1 MPWEM
6 PPRRK
11 SRRDADAATHLVAV
25 PGREMDD
32 AVTRVLLLVL
42 LVTAAG
48 FIPAAVSY
56 ARREPPL
63 AGRGVP
69 AGLRL
74 ASLALVLLL
83 LVNPAIPGTDPV
95 LAPVGAV
102 GHWIVVEQHPVLGAR
117 AAEGE
122 GTVGDSLRT
131 VIQARV
137 EGAEPPG
144 SVALLEVAAPGAEG
158 APEGVLE
165 PPPAETLA
173 GTLLRLAE
181 AGADSLEVHT
191 PLRGALEP
199 LEAAIRTLS
208 ELPRPVPVRIHPVAT
223 GLRNAGI
230 AALELPD
237 ALPPDEALE
246 GTVVV
251 GGEGA
256 SPEGDSARVRVR
268 VGEAG
273 TLALDRW
280 IRLPAVGERARI
292 PFTADLPGTADL
304 EVVAEIELAG
314 DAYAADDRM
323 RRVLSRDP
331 GAGGIL
337 LLSFVPDGEPRVLLP
352 LLERATGLEGRGWL
366 RVGEDRFVALGGPGE
381 PLRFAA
387 AGELGREI
395 PRARFVLIQGS
406 GGTRGEG
413 ALPPAWTAA
422 LEAHPRRVLLVGAA
436 TVDDVTAAGAG
447 WSVDPGLP
455 ASPLSGYLSGILGPG
470 SARGLPPLGRPAAP
484 VTPGTSGPAGVVAL
498 RVREPGGSTLPA
510 VILSE
515 GATGREVQVLV
526 PGLWRWALREGEGE
540 RFYRGL
546 WGGVAAWVL
555 APPAPGARPDA
566 RSDAR
571 PGDLDPVAP
580 GSLLPAPPGELE
592 GVAGAGADAGPRA
605 GRRGDPRRPLRTHP
619 LPWLLLVGLLSAE
632 WLLRRRIGLR

>member
-1 MPWEM
+1 
-6 PPRRK
+6 
-11 SRRDADAATHLVAV
+11 
-25 PGREMDD
+25 MDD

-56 ARREPPL
+56 ARREPPM

-74 ASLALVLLL
+74 ASLALMLLL
-83 LVNPAIPGTDPV
+83 LVNPAIPGADPV

-117 AAEGE
+117 AADSE

-131 VIQARV
+131 VIRSRV
-137 EGAEPPG
+137 DDAEPPG
-144 SVALLEVAAPGAEG
+144 SVALVEVAEAGA
-158 APEGVLE
+158 
-165 PPPAETLA
+165 LA

-191 PLRGALEP
+191 SLRGPLEP
-199 LEAAIRTLS
+199 LEAAIRTLAA
-208 ELPRPVPVRIHPVAT
+208 LPRPVPVRVHPVAT

-230 AALELPD
+230 AAVELPD

-256 SPEGDSARVRVR
+256 GAAGDSARVRVR

-280 IRLPAVGERARI
+280 VRLPAAGERTRI

-304 EVVAEIELAG
+304 EVVAEIDLAG
-314 DAYAADDRM
+314 DAYAADDRL
-323 RRVLSRDP
+323 RRVVSRDP

-337 LLSFVPDGEPRVLLP
+337 LLSLVPDGEPRVLLP

-381 PLRFAA
+381 PLRVAL
-387 AGELGREI
+387 AGDLGREI
-395 PRARFVLIQGS
+395 PRARLVVIQGA
-406 GGTRGEG
+406 GGTGGVRP
-413 ALPPAWTAA
+413 LPPAWAAA
-422 LEAHPRRVLLVGAA
+422 LEAHPRRVLLVGA
-436 TVDDVTAAGAG
+436 TVDDAPGADGEPAGRPAGPAAGTG
-447 WSVDPGLP
+447 WSVDPDLP
-455 ASPLSGYLSGILGPG
+455 ASPMSGYLSGILGPG
-470 SARGLPPLGRPAAP
+470 SALRLPPLGRPAPA
-484 VTPGTSGPAGVVAL
+484 VTPGASSPAGVVAL

-515 GATGREVQVLV
+515 GAAGREVRVLI

-546 WGGVAAWVL
+546 WGGLAAWVL
-555 APPAPGARPDA
+555 APPETGDTPDTVPGAPDPA
-566 RSDAR
+566 
-571 PGDLDPVAP
+571 AP

-592 GVAGAGADAGPRA
+592 GVAGTGADAGSRA
-605 GRRGDPRRPLRTHP
+605 GRPGDPQRPLRSHP
-619 LPWLLLVGLLSAE
+619 LPWLLLVGLLSTE